1 MPARKT
7 QSFAGDSKNYLRDV
21 CERNIDVKYRNGHGW
36 TLRKSNFLFIQI
48 VKSHG
53 SANIARE
60 RSFSSQRETA
70 SITSEMC
77 AKRIL
82 MSNIETDM
90 DGR

>member
-60 RSFSSQRETA
+60 EDEVFSGTAQELPQRCVRKEY
-70 SITSEMC
+70 
-77 AKRIL
+77 
-82 MSNIETDM
+82 
-90 DGR
+90 